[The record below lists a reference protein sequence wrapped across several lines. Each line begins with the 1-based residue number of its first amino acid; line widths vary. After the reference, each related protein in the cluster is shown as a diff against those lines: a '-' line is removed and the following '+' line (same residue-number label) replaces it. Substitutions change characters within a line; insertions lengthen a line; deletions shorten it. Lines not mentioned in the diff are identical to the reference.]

1 MEGHKLNKETD
12 MSSKRLKI
20 AIFVAVLVMG
30 SALAKVALGHGEE
43 VEQKATTGVIQYK
56 LVPVAGTLSQQQLQ
70 AILTAQGNAG
80 WRFIGPFAVGTGP
93 IPDQE
98 VIMFSKP

>member
-1 MEGHKLNKETD
+1 MI
-12 MSSKRLKI
+12 SRRLKI
-20 AIFVAVLVMG
+20 TIVVAVLVMG
-30 SALAKVALGHGEE
+30 SALARVALGHGEE
-43 VEQKATTGVIQYK
+43 TEQKATGVIQYK

-70 AILTAQGNAG
+70 TILTAQGNAG

>member
-1 MEGHKLNKETD
+1 MI
-12 MSSKRLKI
+12 SKRLKI
-20 AIFVAVLVMG
+20 AVVVAVVLVG

-43 VEQKATTGVIQYK
+43 AERKATSGVIQYK

-70 AILTAQGNAG
+70 TILTAQGNGG
-80 WRFIGPFAVGTGP
+80 WRFLGPFAVGTGP

-98 VIMFSKP
+98 VLMFSKP